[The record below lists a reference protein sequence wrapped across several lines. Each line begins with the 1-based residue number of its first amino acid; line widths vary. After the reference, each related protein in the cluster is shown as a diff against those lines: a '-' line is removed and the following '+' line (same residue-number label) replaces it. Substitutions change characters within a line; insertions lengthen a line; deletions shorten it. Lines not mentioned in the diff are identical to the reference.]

1 LAAFGR
7 RTLVY
12 VAPMSLAGIRN
23 PQQQRKSRLHE
34 LPNKKPPGGGF
45 SIQIYDVDQAAI
57 NAGFDFRRY
66 P

>member
-1 LAAFGR
+1 VPAA
-7 RTLVY
+7 
-12 VAPMSLAGIRN
+12 PPSWAGIRK
-23 PQQQRKSRLHE
+23 PSQQRKSRLHE

>member
-1 LAAFGR
+1 MVRF
-7 RTLVY
+7 V
-12 VAPMSLAGIRN
+12 P
-23 PQQQRKSRLHE
+23 QQRKSRLHE